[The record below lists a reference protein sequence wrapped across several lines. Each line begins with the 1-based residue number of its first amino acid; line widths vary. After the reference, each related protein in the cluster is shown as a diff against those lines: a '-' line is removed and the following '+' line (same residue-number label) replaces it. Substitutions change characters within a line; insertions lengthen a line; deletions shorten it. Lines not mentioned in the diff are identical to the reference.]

1 MKSHRTASFNVMAHP
16 KSFCPPPPLPRST
29 IEVMGKLVIM
39 HESSGPIWRSQIMAK
54 KKLRLLKRVPPM
66 IGICEGCL
74 SQFKSIF
81 TAAVAAEAEIR
92 VRFATHKCASTD
104 RNNAVRMRNIA

>member
-1 MKSHRTASFNVMAHP
+1 
-16 KSFCPPPPLPRST
+16 
-29 IEVMGKLVIM
+29 
-39 HESSGPIWRSQIMAK
+39 MAK

-104 RNNAVRMRNIA
+104 RNNQTRHAGLARM